1 MSNNVSHLL
10 DCLNKPQQQ
19 AVLQTEGPV
28 LLLAGA
34 GSGKTRV
41 ITHRI
46 AYILANKLAKP
57 SEILAVT
64 FTNKASEEMRER
76 VAELVGTTVAKQ
88 IMLTTFHSFCVR
100 VLRAHIQQLGY
111 RKDFTISSEGDVR
124 TLVRR
129 VLGDMEGTTETFSP
143 QILLSE
149 ISLYKNTDKKPEPPP
164 MPEPEPPAKETKR
177 GHGTKAAAAKETPPE
192 KTAKELT
199 EEKYKAWLPE
209 VYERYQSAL
218 RAANTVDFDD
228 LLLLTLELWRDHPA
242 ICERFQKH
250 YRYVMVDE
258 YQDTNRVQYNLMKAI
273 VEKRRNLCVVGDDD
287 QSIYGWRGADSR
299 NILDFEQDFPEARVI
314 TLDQNYRSTETVLK
328 AANAVIANN
337 TQRRPKNLW
346 SNLGKGRILEWLVT
360 ADEEHE
366 AETMAKWLEH
376 IRERAG
382 AHYQD
387 FAVLYRSNL
396 QSRPMEITFR
406 NAGIP
411 YVVIGGQ
418 EFFERAEVRDIVA
431 YMKICAN
438 PRDEAAFLRIV
449 NMPRRGIGDA
459 ALHQIHALCVQNAI
473 PMRDAMTELL
483 KQGAIAGAAA
493 NGIRE
498 FLAIV
503 EDYRRR
509 FREPNAA
516 LSQTARALVEKIGYR
531 EELARTSKTPGQFEM
546 RWNNVQAVFGAVEQY
561 EKNAEKPSLYEFL
574 DDNSLNTDEDRR
586 SKKDRRASG
595 VTLMT
600 VHSAKGLEF
609 PFVFI
614 AGCEEGLLPHDKSV
628 REAIAAGSPG
638 IEEERRL
645 FYVAVT
651 RGKRHV
657 TFFEALSRNRFGR
670 NVMTETSRFLK
681 EVPEDLVHKRF
692 YAQRDMVEERVAPP
706 KPKPKPRR
714 RPNKRG

>member
-1 MSNNVSHLL
+1 MSNDFSHLL
-10 DCLNKPQQQ
+10 EGLNSPQRQ
-19 AVLQTEGPV
+19 AVQQTEGPV

-76 VAELVGTTVAKQ
+76 VAELVGAKVAKQ

-100 VLRAHIQQLGY
+100 VLRSHIQQLGY

-129 VLGDMEGTTETFSP
+129 VLGDIEGTTETFSP
-143 QILLSE
+143 QILISE
-149 ISLYKNTDKKPEPPP
+149 ISLYKNTGTKPEAP
-164 MPEPEPPAKETKR
+164 PEPAPDPPVETPKR
-177 GHGTKAAAAKETPPE
+177 RRGGKAAAAKEEPPA
-192 KTAKELT
+192 KSGKELT

-228 LLLLTLELWRDHPA
+228 LLLLTLELWREHPE

-258 YQDTNRVQYNLMKAI
+258 YQDTNRIQYMLMRAV

-299 NILDFEQDFPEARVI
+299 NILDFEQDFPEAKVI
-314 TLDQNYRSTETVLK
+314 TLDQNYRSTEMVLK

-376 IRERAG
+376 IRERSG
-382 AHYQD
+382 AAYSD

-431 YMKICAN
+431 YLKICAN
-438 PRDEAAFLRIV
+438 PRDEASFLRII

-459 ALHQIHALCVQNAI
+459 ALHQIHALCVERGINLKE
-473 PMRDAMTELL
+473 AMADLL
-483 KQGAIAGAAA
+483 KQGAIAGSAAT
-493 NGIRE
+493 GIRE
-498 FLAIV
+498 FLAIAD
-503 EDYRRR
+503 DYRRR
-509 FREPNAA
+509 FREPNSS
-516 LSQTARALVEKIGYR
+516 LSQTARALVDQIKYR
-531 EELARTSKTPGQFEM
+531 EELARTSKAPGQFEM
-546 RWNNVQAVFGAVEQY
+546 RWNNVQAVFGAIEKY
-561 EKNAEKPSLYEFL
+561 EKEAEKPSLYEFL
-574 DDNSLNTDEDRR
+574 DENSLNTDEDRR
-586 SKKDRRASG
+586 SKKERRASG

-600 VHSAKGLEF
+600 IHSAKGLEF

-628 REAIAAGSPG
+628 REAAAAGAPG

-645 FYVAVT
+645 FYVALT
-651 RGKRHV
+651 RGRRHV

-670 NVMTETSRFLK
+670 NVMTQTSRFLK
-681 EVPEDLVHKRF
+681 EVPDDLVHKRF
-692 YAQRDMVEERVAPP
+692 YAQRDMVEEHVAPP

-714 RPNKRG
+714 RPPRRG